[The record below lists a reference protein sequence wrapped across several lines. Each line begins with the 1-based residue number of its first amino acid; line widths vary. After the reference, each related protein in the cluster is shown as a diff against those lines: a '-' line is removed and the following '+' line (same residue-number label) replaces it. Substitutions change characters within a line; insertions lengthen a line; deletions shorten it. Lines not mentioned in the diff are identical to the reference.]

1 MPGGISPNIR
11 LRMVGRI
18 VERRSKGHMY
28 RAQDRL
34 TKEVFTVRRVYL
46 DVANAGKDDGL
57 PTSLLREVSY
67 LKSLEDPNIARLI
80 SV

>member
-1 MPGGISPNIR
+1 
-11 LRMVGRI
+11 
-18 VERRSKGHMY
+18 MY